1 MLLSELKKIFHK
13 ELDALYGKEEVSSF
27 FYLLIEEYLGLQRFV
42 LAIQPDLRIQKDEE
56 PKMFEAL
63 SELKE
68 HRPIQ
73 HIIGS
78 AHFMGMDFKV
88 GPQVLIPRPETE
100 ELVRW
105 VLADVDKQANLDI
118 LDMGTGS
125 GCIAIGLAKSL
136 KNASVQALDISEE
149 ALEVAR
155 GNALKNEVEVH
166 FFKADMLDFH
176 SKLSF
181 DIIISNPPYVRKLEK
196 NKMNKNVLLFEPES
210 ALFVSNEDP
219 LIFYSGVARFASKHL
234 KPNGMLYLEINQY
247 LGPETCTLLDTFDFN
262 TIELRKDMYGNDR
275 MIKAIK
281 NSQL

>member
-1 MLLSELKKIFHK
+1 MLLSELKRIFHK

-27 FYLLIEEYLGLQRFV
+27 FYLLIEDYLGLERFV
-42 LAIQPDLRIQKDEE
+42 LAIQPDLRIQKNEE
-56 PKMFEAL
+56 PKMFAAL

-78 AHFMGMDFKV
+78 AQFMDMEFKV
-88 GPQVLIPRPETE
+88 GPKVLIPRPETE

-136 KNASVQALDISEE
+136 KNANVQALDISEE
-149 ALEVAR
+149 ALDIAR
-155 GNALKNEVEVH
+155 GNALKNEVDVH
-166 FFKADMLDFH
+166 FFKADMLDFY
-176 SKLSF
+176 SELSF
-181 DIIISNPPYVRKLEK
+181 DIIISNPPYVRELEK
-196 NKMNKNVLLFEPES
+196 NKMNKNVLSYEPES

-219 LIFYSGVARFASKHL
+219 LIFYRGVAQFASKHL

-247 LGPETCTLLDTFDFN
+247 LGPETCALLNTFDFN
-262 TIELRKDMYGNDR
+262 IIELRKDMYGNDR